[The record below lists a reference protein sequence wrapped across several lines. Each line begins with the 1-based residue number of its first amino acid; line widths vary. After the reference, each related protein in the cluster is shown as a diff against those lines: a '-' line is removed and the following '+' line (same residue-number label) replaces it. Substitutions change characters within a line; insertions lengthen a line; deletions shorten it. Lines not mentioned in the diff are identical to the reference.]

1 MCIPRC
7 ICRCDNENNTIC
19 EECFKSTGWEKKIPK
34 GSVEISSTSAC
45 KFNAG
50 FYVTLSERKLL
61 YLTGSGSGAALC
73 SSEDLLIMEGTGF
86 SDVGV

>member
-1 MCIPRC
+1 MKITPSVRSVSKVPD
-7 ICRCDNENNTIC
+7 RKR
-19 EECFKSTGWEKKIPK
+19 KSPK
-34 GSVEISSTSAC
+34 NLWLYPVHLLANSMQV
-45 KFNAG
+45 